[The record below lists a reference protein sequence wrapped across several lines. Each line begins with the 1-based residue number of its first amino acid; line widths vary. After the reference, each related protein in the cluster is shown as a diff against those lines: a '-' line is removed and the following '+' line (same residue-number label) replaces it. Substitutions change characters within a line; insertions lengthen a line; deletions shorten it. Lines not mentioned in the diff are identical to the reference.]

1 MSRFSKDSGKKET
14 PAISTASLPD
24 IIFMLL
30 FFFMVV
36 TVMRETNPIL
46 KIKLPQAIELSKIEL
61 KESVAYILIGTPTDV
76 NTFGSAP
83 RIQLNDQYAEV
94 ENVKAFVKQSYAEV
108 PDAYKGIFTVSLK
121 VDEEVTMGIV
131 TDVKQELRKADALKI
146 IYAANKKV
154 EQN

>member
-1 MSRFSKDSGKKET
+1 M
-14 PAISTASLPD
+14 
-24 IIFMLL
+24 
-30 FFFMVV
+30 
-36 TVMRETNPIL
+36 
-46 KIKLPQAIELSKIEL
+46 
-61 KESVAYILIGTPTDV
+61 
-76 NTFGSAP
+76 
-83 RIQLNDQYAEV
+83 NDQYAEV

-154 EQN
+154 EQD